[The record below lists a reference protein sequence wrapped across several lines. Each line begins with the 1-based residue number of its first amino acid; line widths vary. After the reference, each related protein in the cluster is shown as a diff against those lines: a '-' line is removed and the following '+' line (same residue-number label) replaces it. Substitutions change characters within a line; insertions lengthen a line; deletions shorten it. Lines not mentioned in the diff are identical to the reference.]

1 MTAPS
6 HVRAPRPFNLSL
18 PQHESLV
25 HMLLAAVE
33 AQPNLP
39 AVVFEQQRIT
49 YVEFGRAVAGLA
61 KRLEKAGAKRGERV
75 ILLMANS
82 IEMDVAVMAVM
93 ATCAQVAPVNP
104 FLTLPELK
112 RQLGD
117 LSACAIVC
125 DKQSEEKA
133 AAVAAQFGIAT
144 QLTLGA
150 GGTTLDAWK
159 ADQSLELDRSRLPK
173 LDDIALLLFTGG
185 STGVP

>member
-6 HVRAPRPFNLSL
+6 HVRAPKPFDLSL

-25 HMLLAAVE
+25 HMLLAAAE

-39 AVVFEQQRIT
+39 AVIFEQQRIT
-49 YVEFGRAVAGLA
+49 YVELGRATAGLA
-61 KRLEKAGAKRGERV
+61 KRLEAAGARRGERV

-82 IEMDVAVMAVM
+82 IEMDVALMAVM
-93 ATCAQVAPVNP
+93 ATCAQVSPVNP

-112 RQLGD
+112 KQLGD

-125 DKQSEEKA
+125 DTLSEEKA
-133 AAVAAQFGIAT
+133 AAVAEQFGIPER
-144 QLTLGA
+144 LTLGQ

-159 ADQSLELDRSRLPK
+159 FDDSLK
-173 LDDIALLLFTGG
+173 LDA
-185 STGVP
+185 SR